1 MFAEYARLLTSKGEA
16 LITLESFWDVALIL
30 GAGFILVFVG
40 YKIKG
45 SVGAIIALLI
55 GTIVFLY
62 VSGMLRF

>member
-16 LITLESFWDVALIL
+16 LLTFDSFLGVALIL
-30 GAGFILVFVG
+30 GTGVILVFVG

-45 SVGAIIALLI
+45 SLGAIIALLI
-55 GTIVFLY
+55 GTFVFLY